1 MSERFLVPLADL
13 LQDLFV
19 LGMATR
25 CLLRENEVPVDR
37 NFVHATARG
46 DDGERSDL
54 VLELGQ

>member
-1 MSERFLVPLADL
+1 MFERFLVPLADL

-37 NFVHATARG
+37 DFVHTTTRG
-46 DDGERSDL
+46 NEGERSDL